1 MRSRL
6 ATAWRHMEYTGNCSG
21 AWGTHRQFNS
31 QLVSRQELPIK
42 IKRIKD
48 RKLGTDDM
56 LWREELPTACA
67 TKMPLFQWISNGERN
82 SGYRSFF
89 SSGFP
94 DFHVLSRIQPKF
106 LQRQTGLLPMNSKQQ
121 ASHLRA
127 DAVNMPAVSIG
138 SEILKPGIRYLSR
151 ECWMMRLR

>member
-1 MRSRL
+1 
-6 ATAWRHMEYTGNCSG
+6 MEYTGNCSG

-42 IKRIKD
+42 IKGIKD

-67 TKMPLFQWISNGERN
+67 TKMPLFQWISNGEETQVTDH
-82 SGYRSFF
+82 SFLLASLIF
-89 SSGFP
+89 MYS
-94 DFHVLSRIQPKF
+94 VVQPEF

-121 ASHLRA
+121 ASRLRA
-127 DAVNMPAVSIG
+127 DAVNMPAVS
-138 SEILKPGIRYLSR
+138 YT
-151 ECWMMRLR
+151 